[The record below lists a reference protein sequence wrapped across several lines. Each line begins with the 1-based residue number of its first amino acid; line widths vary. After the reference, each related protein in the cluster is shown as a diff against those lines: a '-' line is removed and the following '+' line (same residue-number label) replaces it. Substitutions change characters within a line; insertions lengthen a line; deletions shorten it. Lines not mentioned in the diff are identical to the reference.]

1 MNAVT
6 ILLGI
11 ETDLSLRKDKINAKI
26 HGKLSLR
33 KIYLSSELPH
43 SKTADYFTSSSV
55 KHDKK
60 QSQWISYNFTHKE
73 FSLNS
78 FPSKS
83 ILTRDCN
90 WILTHNHL
98 VRKQIP
104 NHLSK
109 LSGCGID
116 SRCSHLSFRYHACF
130 VQDVPWHSGCYRV
143 LTHKI
148 YT

>member
-1 MNAVT
+1 MPKFTENFLCEKY
-6 ILLGI
+6 IFLQ
-11 ETDLSLRKDKINAKI
+11 N
-26 HGKLSLR
+26 
-33 KIYLSSELPH
+33 YLIP
-43 SKTADYFTSSSV
+43 KTADYFTSSSV

-60 QSQWISYNFTHKE
+60 QSRWISYNSTNKE

-90 WILTHNHL
+90 WILIHNHL

-130 VQDVPWHSGCYRV
+130 VQEVPWHSGYYRV
-143 LTHKI
+143 LIHKI